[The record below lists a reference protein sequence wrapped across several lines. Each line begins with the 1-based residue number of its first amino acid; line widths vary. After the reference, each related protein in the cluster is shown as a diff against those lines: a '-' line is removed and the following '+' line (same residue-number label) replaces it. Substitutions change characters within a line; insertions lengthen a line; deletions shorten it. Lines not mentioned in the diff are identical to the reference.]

1 MIYIIRHGQTEQNNR
16 HLLAGRGDYVLNDTG
31 IQQARD
37 AGEWLRER
45 NIRFDTVYS
54 SPLFR
59 ARHTAQLVAPGMEIL
74 VDERLIEMEFG
85 PYEGMDLSDP
95 TPEIV
100 AFFSDFEHHPA
111 PEGMEPLDQVTKR
124 LGSFLEDLKKEA
136 AEKNILLS
144 THAIAMKGALS
155 YLTPPGR
162 ESFWSKSIQNCAIY
176 TTKLVNGAYTEPVQI
191 R

>member
-45 NIRFDTVYS
+45 DIRFDTVYS

-74 VDERLIEMEFG
+74 VDERLIETDFG
-85 PYEGMDLSDP
+85 KYEGRNYRKLWHFSATLSIIRHRKGWNHWIRSPKDLD
-95 TPEIV
+95 
-100 AFFSDFEHHPA
+100 H
-111 PEGMEPLDQVTKR
+111 
-124 LGSFLEDLKKEA
+124 FLR
-136 AEKNILLS
+136 I
-144 THAIAMKGALS
+144 
-155 YLTPPGR
+155 
-162 ESFWSKSIQNCAIY
+162 
-176 TTKLVNGAYTEPVQI
+176 
-191 R
+191 